1 MGKQK
6 ILCVAHCILN
16 ISSKVVMWDYD
27 DMTAEEALR
36 QRFLTKAIPMG
47 IQLVQLPCPEFTLYG
62 PRRWGHVSDQF
73 DNIFF
78 RNHCRKLLDPI
89 LDQCEEY
96 LATPERYEVLGFAG
110 IDGSPSCGVDYTGS
124 SRDYYGSLGGHPDPL
139 SVYATGE
146 LVRRSGVLI
155 SVLKDM
161 LAERGLDLPII
172 GLFAPEPEK
181 IMSFLED

>member
-1 MGKQK
+1 MEKQK
-6 ILCVAHCILN
+6 ILFVAHCILN

-27 DMTAEEALR
+27 DMAAEEALR
-36 QRFLTKAIPMG
+36 QRFLQKAIPAG
-47 IQLVQLPCPEFTLYG
+47 VQLIQLPCPEFTLYG

-78 RNHCRKLLDPI
+78 RNHCRKLLEPI

-124 SRDYYGSLGGHPDPL
+124 SREYYGSLGGHPDPL

-146 LVRRSGVLI
+146 LVRRNGVLI
-155 SVLKDM
+155 SVLRDM
-161 LAERGLDLPII
+161 LAERGIDLPIK

-181 IMSFLED
+181 IMSFLDD